1 MSINQ
6 EKIASLRIDRD
17 AKPERRLPWVWIAVL
32 LVAALAGTYWL
43 VMQRDQ
49 APIVKV
55 ATVREVGARLS
66 TSVLNASGYVNARR
80 IATVSSKFTG
90 KVIEVLIE
98 EGQHVTEGE
107 VLARLDDVNLKR
119 ELALV
124 EAQISAAKKNT
135 AETHALIREAQMNW
149 QRIVDLQAKGFATES
164 ERDTA
169 QAQRESLEAR
179 LLAQQEQVVVAER
192 QADVWRQ
199 QIEDTLI
206 RAPFSGVIVSKD
218 AQPGEMISPVSAG
231 GGFTRTGIGT
241 LVDMQSLEIEVDV
254 NEAYI
259 NRIRAGQTVT
269 ANLDAYPDWA
279 IPCKVLAIIPT
290 ADRQKATVEVRIAF
304 DALDPRILPDM
315 GVKVTFHDE
324 VPITSTESAIYI
336 PIEVVQF
343 SGSENRVWV
352 VENGKTALRQ
362 VALGNRDANG
372 IRVLS
377 GLNAG
382 ATVITHSD
390 QSLEENQSIEVQP

>member
-1 MSINQ
+1 MRAGISAWGNDVSINQ

-66 TSVLNASGYVNARR
+66 TSVVNACGYVNARR

-336 PIEVVQF
+336 PIEVV
-343 SGSENRVWV
+343 
-352 VENGKTALRQ
+352 
-362 VALGNRDANG
+362 
-372 IRVLS
+372 
-377 GLNAG
+377 
-382 ATVITHSD
+382 
-390 QSLEENQSIEVQP
+390 